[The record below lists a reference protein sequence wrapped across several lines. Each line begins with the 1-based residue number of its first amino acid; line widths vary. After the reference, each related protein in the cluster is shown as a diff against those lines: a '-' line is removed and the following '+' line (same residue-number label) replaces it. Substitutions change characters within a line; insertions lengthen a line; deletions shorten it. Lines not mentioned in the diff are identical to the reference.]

1 MAIEDGSSAAERTT
15 ITDTLQRI
23 GFLSDIPDIEQDAI
37 VEALVRILPDE
48 RDVGV
53 CVSYNDFSASGEHP
67 IQERTC
73 SFLRVLPPTFGSW
86 RGPPIS
92 AAIAKMQIVLCTSEL
107 LLWTSSQT
115 SAVGAAVEERVT
127 AYSLALSEI
136 LGAALGGRHKDVAQV
151 WVDQGPTLCFHA
163 DPVAAQALQVYVDTA
178 ASSS

>member
-1 MAIEDGSSAAERTT
+1 MLEEGSSASERLT

-23 GFLSDIPDIEQDAI
+23 GFLSGIPDTEQDAI
-37 VEALVRILPDE
+37 VEALAVILPDE

-53 CVSYNDFSASGEHP
+53 CVSYSDFSASGDHP

-86 RGPPIS
+86 QGPPLP

-107 LLWTSSQT
+107 LLWTSSHT
-115 SAVGAAVEERVT
+115 RAIGAAVEERVT

-136 LGAALGGRHKDVAQV
+136 LGAALGGRHKDVAKV
-151 WVDQGPTLCFHA
+151 WVDEGPTLSFHA
-163 DPVAAQALQVYVDTA
+163 APDAAQALQVYVDTA
-178 ASSS
+178 ASTG